1 MNALK
6 RLLTLLFSF
15 CFCCMLFVAL
25 APADAAAE
33 PAVRSPVDQNAEL
46 VRMMNLNLRYIL
58 NTWWPSEKDYVYA
71 AATNT
76 NSDRQLTEERQLA
89 VRNSA
94 QTFAD
99 WKNADLLPILY
110 LSREQA
116 ENGIRPVAHAVYCIS
131 LSLYE
136 GYYDAEIVGVSAED
150 ALSMCIKLINSV
162 VAEHRSAHPEDTED
176 RWWGDSW
183 QSPLWAEN
191 ISLGAWLLRIP
202 KTMQKRNA
210 WS

>member
-1 MNALK
+1 MAP
-6 RLLTLLFSF
+6 
-15 CFCCMLFVAL
+15 

-94 QTFAD
+94 QTFAGR
-99 WKNADLLPILY
+99 AMRFIT
-110 LSREQA
+110 
-116 ENGIRPVAHAVYCIS
+116 
-131 LSLYE
+131 
-136 GYYDAEIVGVSAED
+136 SA
-150 ALSMCIKLINSV
+150 
-162 VAEHRSAHPEDTED
+162 T
-176 RWWGDSW
+176 SW
-183 QSPLWAEN
+183 RTP
-191 ISLGAWLLRIP
+191 
-202 KTMQKRNA
+202 
-210 WS
+210 